1 MRATM
6 FRPWLSRQAVNLVKE
21 IGATI
26 VADHNRLIQE
36 TV

>member
-21 IGATI
+21 IGATT
-26 VADHNRLIQE
+26 VSDHNRPILE